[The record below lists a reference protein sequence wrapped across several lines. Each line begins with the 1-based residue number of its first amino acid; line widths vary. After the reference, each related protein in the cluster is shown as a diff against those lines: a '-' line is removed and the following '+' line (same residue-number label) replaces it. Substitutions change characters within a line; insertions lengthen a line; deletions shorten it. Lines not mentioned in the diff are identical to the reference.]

1 MIQYFPEP
9 NEHSHGN
16 VKVELDLTKNATK
29 TKLKEVTEIDTS
41 TLQSWTKYLRQTLVF
56 M

>member
-16 VKVELDLTKNATK
+16 LKVELDLTKNATK

-41 TLQSWTKYLRQTLVF
+41 IMDKIFETNSSFHVK
-56 M
+56 